1 MKLFKKNKKAEEV
14 KKDEN
19 GEVINLHP
27 EKAGKGKKILKKVA
41 IGLGAAAVGFVTFC
55 AVGVAMAYSNE
66 EASCTT
72 EPENGDADV
81 SDDGYSDSADGSA
94 TENTGTEE

>member
-1 MKLFKKNKKAEEV
+1 MKLFKSKKAEEV

-19 GEVINLHP
+19 GEVIDLHP
-27 EKAGKGKKILKKVA
+27 GKAGKGKKILKKVA

-66 EASCTT
+66 EASCAT
-72 EPENGDADV
+72 EPENGEADV

>member
-19 GEVINLHP
+19 GEVIDLHP
-27 EKAGKGKKILKKVA
+27 EKAGKKILKKVA

-55 AVGVAMAYSNE
+55 AVGVAMAYSSDDS
-66 EASCTT
+66 SCTT
-72 EPENGDADV
+72 EPENGETDV